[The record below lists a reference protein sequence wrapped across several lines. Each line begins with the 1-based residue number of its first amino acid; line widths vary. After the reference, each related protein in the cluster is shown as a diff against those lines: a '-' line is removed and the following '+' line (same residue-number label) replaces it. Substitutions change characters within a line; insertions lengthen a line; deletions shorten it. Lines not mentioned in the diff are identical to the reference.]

1 MMTGGTMQ
9 TEDGWD
15 FGTVQP
21 VAALHGGI
29 GEDYEEDDPEAERE
43 RLENIEVEEGSG
55 TMRIHP
61 VRTSQREVQLQVM
74 GADINGSSL
83 QSMGLPELV
92 RAGENDSR
100 ENLSEIVTPPLPNL
114 ASATLDGSLTPEQMP
129 SAQG

>member
-21 VAALHGGI
+21 VAALPGGI

-43 RLENIEVEEGSG
+43 RLEHIEVEEGSG

-74 GADINGSSL
+74 GADINGSFPTVD
-83 QSMGLPELV
+83 G
-92 RAGENDSR
+92 
-100 ENLSEIVTPPLPNL
+100 PPRTR
-114 ASATLDGSLTPEQMP
+114 SSGRKRFS
-129 SAQG
+129 